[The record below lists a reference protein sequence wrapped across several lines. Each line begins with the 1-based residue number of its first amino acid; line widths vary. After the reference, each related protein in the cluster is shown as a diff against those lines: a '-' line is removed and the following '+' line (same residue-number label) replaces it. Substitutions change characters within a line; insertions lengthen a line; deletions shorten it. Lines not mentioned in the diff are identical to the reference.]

1 MGLQVCGRGAGT
13 EPAVLAPSP
22 PCWLRQRVLRW
33 QGGSCCGA
41 RAGCSAGHVQPQSPA
56 RCHCQGVQE
65 FFLPRASQLG
75 VSVPLSTCQ
84 RRRSAC
90 NSFDAAPPTQPL
102 QHRCGCVI
110 PQLSYLHLAQH
121 SCLRAAPALPGAAAA
136 ARPHTRLPCPP
147 CPAATSLGFTHFTSP
162 ELAGGFPV
170 ALRNSGVGNRR
181 PPLAQLRLL
190 LWVFPFCPART
201 WAKSKTRPELSCLRE
216 PAECLS
222 LFQGRVSS
230 GIHPAASPPCSQCH
244 CTSNTGHHRSKSHE
258 APVVQGVVLSVCVPC
273 SNSEA
278 SWLLQSQHSPD
289 HSVDSDSCRT
299 PVPMCDTTTPEGN
312 SRTPVPTLLASCTGF
327 CTLVCLPTCR
337 NTDL

>member
-147 CPAATSLGFTHFTSP
+147 CPALPRPRSASPTSPVLSWLEVFLLHFGTVESGTDALPSPSLGSFFGSFPFALPGPGQRAKPGLSSAASVNQLNASASSRAEFPLGFTQQQ
-162 ELAGGFPV
+162 V
-170 ALRNSGVGNRR
+170 
-181 PPLAQLRLL
+181 PLAASVIAPATQVITEVKAMRLQ
-190 LWVFPFCPART
+190 WC
-201 WAKSKTRPELSCLRE
+201 RE
-216 PAECLS
+216 W
-222 LFQGRVSS
+222 F
-230 GIHPAASPPCSQCH
+230 
-244 CTSNTGHHRSKSHE
+244 
-258 APVVQGVVLSVCVPC
+258 
-273 SNSEA
+273 
-278 SWLLQSQHSPD
+278 
-289 HSVDSDSCRT
+289 
-299 PVPMCDTTTPEGN
+299 
-312 SRTPVPTLLASCTGF
+312 
-327 CTLVCLPTCR
+327 
-337 NTDL
+337 